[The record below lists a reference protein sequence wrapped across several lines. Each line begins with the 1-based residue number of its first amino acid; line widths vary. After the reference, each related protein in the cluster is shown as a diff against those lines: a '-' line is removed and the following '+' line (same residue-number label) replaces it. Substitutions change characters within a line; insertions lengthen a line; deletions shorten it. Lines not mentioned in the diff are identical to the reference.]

1 MQQNQRP
8 AILVASRDPHLA
20 DVRKRTLE
28 SAGFVVIPASDSDA
42 VGRACTEQKIR
53 LVMLGYS
60 LPPSDKRRIWKVA
73 REFCQVPILEL
84 YRTGEP
90 EIIDQNVHYHE
101 AYAPDD
107 FLEKVLQI
115 TRNLPS

>member
-1 MQQNQRP
+1 MLEKDRP
-8 AILVASRDPHLA
+8 AILVASRDPHMA

-28 SAGFVVIPASDSDA
+28 SAGFVVIQASTSDD
-42 VGRACTEQKIR
+42 VGKACSEKKVR

-60 LPPSDKRRIWKVA
+60 LAPADKRRIWKVA
-73 REFCQVPILEL
+73 REVCHVPILEL
-84 YRTGEP
+84 YRKGDP

-101 AYAPDD
+101 ALAPDD

-115 TRNLPS
+115 TRIRPF

>member
-1 MQQNQRP
+1 MQEKERP
-8 AILVASRDPHLA
+8 AILVASCDPRLA

-28 SAGFVVIPASDSDA
+28 SAGFVVILARDSDA
-42 VGRACTEQKIR
+42 VGKVCTEKRIR

-60 LPPSDKRRIWKVA
+60 LAPADKRRIWKVA
-73 REFCQVPILEL
+73 RELCQVPILEL
-84 YRTGEP
+84 HRNGDP

-101 AYAPDD
+101 AITPDD

-115 TRNLPS
+115 TRNRPS